1 MITYGCVSD
10 PKLWRK
16 VSQLLLEKILY
27 YSTSLSMTQFIQN
40 HLKSIFW
47 ILIFTIVSELTKLAA
62 KFLLIFE
69 IILLPG
75 ISYISLHSTSD
86 QPILRNVN
94 KLTNF
99 SLLDFMGKLP
109 MWRKNVVKLP
119 VWKPQEPFQNL
130 KIKLETCEN

>member
-1 MITYGCVSD
+1 VTRNYEE
-10 PKLWRK
+10 KFHNY
-16 VSQLLLEKILY
+16 LENILY
-27 YSTSLSMTQFIQN
+27 YSTSLPMTQFIQN

-94 KLTNF
+94 KLTKF
-99 SLLDFMGKLP
+99 SLLDFIGQAS
-109 MWRKNVVKLP
+109 NV
-119 VWKPQEPFQNL
+119 
-130 KIKLETCEN
+130 T

>member
-1 MITYGCVSD
+1 VTRNYEE
-10 PKLWRK
+10 KFHNY
-16 VSQLLLEKILY
+16 LEKIMY
-27 YSTSLSMTQFIQN
+27 YFTSLPIIQFIQN

-62 KFLLIFE
+62 KILLIFE

-75 ISYISLHSTSD
+75 ISYISLYGTSD

-99 SLLDFMGKLP
+99 SLLDFIQYD
-109 MWRKNVVKLP
+109 VKRS
-119 VWKPQEPFQNL
+119 
-130 KIKLETCEN
+130 

>member
-1 MITYGCVSD
+1 MI
-10 PKLWRK
+10 
-16 VSQLLLEKILY
+16 
-27 YSTSLSMTQFIQN
+27 QFIQN

-75 ISYISLHSTSD
+75 ISYISLYSTSD

-99 SLLDFMGKLP
+99 SLLDFIGQR
-109 MWRKNVVKLP
+109 RKTVIKLP
-119 VWKPQEPFQNL
+119 V
-130 KIKLETCEN
+130 